1 MNIVQGST
9 ANEDR
14 LIKGIQAA
22 TGALVDGE
30 IGTQTLSDIAC
41 CLGAECFPL
50 TLQIYGAPV
59 IIAPNIVPF
68 AAKGKSAS
76 RFTNCMSG
84 SFLSGTTPWSILIQ
98 DGNVIRREACHAEYG
113 KPESVLYRLTDG
125 TFGIARARNVSELPE
140 GIRWAVGGLG
150 LLDNYNPTA
159 EGFSGRFS
167 DVLRRTNHTMLGVKN
182 GYCFMVYCANKT
194 AAEANKFARQLGLQI
209 AIMLDGGHVAAIN
222 GGESFA
228 RINTSQRQYYM
239 IQGEK

>member
-9 ANEDR
+9 VNEDR

-68 AAKGKSAS
+68 AAKGKSVS

-98 DGNVIRREACHAEYG
+98 DGYTIHGQSCHNEDG
-113 KPESVLYRLTDG
+113 KPESVIYRLTDG
-125 TFGIARARNVSELPE
+125 TFGIARVRNVSELPE

-167 DVLRRTNHTMLGVKN
+167 DVLRRTNHAMLGVKN
-182 GYCFMVYCANKT
+182 GYCYMVYCANKT
-194 AAEANKFARQLGLQI
+194 AAEVNKFARQLGLQI

-228 RINTSQRQYYM
+228 RINTSQRQYYL
-239 IQGEK
+239 IQGER